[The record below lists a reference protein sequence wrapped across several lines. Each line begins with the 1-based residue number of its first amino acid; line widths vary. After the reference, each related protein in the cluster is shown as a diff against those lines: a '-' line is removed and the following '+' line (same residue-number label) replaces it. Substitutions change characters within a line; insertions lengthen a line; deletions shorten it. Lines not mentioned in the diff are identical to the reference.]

1 MRILL
6 MRISFSDIIPNSRN
20 PSYLESNKIMMERIR
35 EGVNSIAVKIILGL
49 IILSFVFAGVGSYI
63 AGGIGNTAAKVGNV
77 EIGRGEF
84 EQAYQNERNRMQSQL
99 GDYFSTL
106 LADPSY
112 VASFRKSVL
121 DRMINDVLL
130 EQHAESLGLRISDDQ
145 IRQMILE
152 MPQFQNEGRFDQEI
166 YQATL
171 RRAGFT
177 VDSFAEYLRRDLVRN
192 QLLSALQGSE
202 FTLPGEIELQSK
214 LLTQTRDIRTL
225 TLSLAEF
232 SKQAEITAEEIQQY
246 YDENPAQFTRPE
258 QVKVAYIELSAE
270 ALKAQVEVTDADIAQ
285 YYDEHMDK
293 YSTSE
298 QRQVSHILV
307 QGDDEAKAQAILDEL
322 NAGADFATVAEEKS
336 EDIGSAE
343 EGGSLGWIERDVMDP
358 AFEEAAFALK
368 SVGERTG
375 LVKSDFGYHIIKLDA
390 IKASESK
397 PLAEVKGEII
407 AELKDQVAVD
417 EFYSLQNELEKV
429 AFEYPDSLDD
439 AAKAVSQKVVTTD
452 FISQMDA
459 PEILRSPAVMEA
471 LLSPEVKEDGLNSE
485 VMEVAPE
492 HIIVVRVDDVRA
504 QTVLPLEDVKERVE
518 TQLAKVKGEQAA
530 MELGVQL
537 VNELKEGKQDAMNAN
552 GLSFGELES
561 IDRSSALAGTVF
573 AMSKPED
580 GAATFTQTKDM
591 EGNIVV
597 VELSKV
603 ASEYNAAYN
612 EQIGAQMEREASQQ
626 DLTSVL
632 AILRTNTDIEYFLDA
647 Q

>member
-1 MRILL
+1 
-6 MRISFSDIIPNSRN
+6 
-20 PSYLESNKIMMERIR
+20 MMERIR

-106 LADPSY
+106 LGDPSY

-130 EQHAESLGLRISDDQ
+130 EQHAESLGLRISDAQ

-152 MPQFQNEGRFDQEI
+152 MPQFQNDGKFDQDI

-171 RRAGFT
+171 RRAGFSA
-177 VDSFAEYLRRDLVRN
+177 DSFAEYLRRDLVRN

-202 FTLPGEIELQSK
+202 FTLPSEIELQSK
-214 LLTQTRDIRTL
+214 LLTQTRDIKTL
-225 TLSLAEF
+225 TLSLADF
-232 SKQAEITAEEIQQY
+232 SKKAQITDEEIQKY
-246 YDENPAQFTRPE
+246 YEENPGQFTRPE
-258 QVKVAYIELSAE
+258 QVKVAYIELSAQ
-270 ALKAQVEVTDADIAQ
+270 ALKDQVKVTDDEIQ
-285 YYDEHMDK
+285 KYYDEHLDK

-298 QRQVSHILV
+298 QREVSHILV

-322 NAGADFATVAEEKS
+322 NAGADFATLAKEKS
-336 EDIGSAE
+336 EDIGSSE

-368 SVGERTG
+368 NVGDTTG

-397 PLAEVKGEII
+397 PLAEVKDEII

-417 EFYSLQNELEKV
+417 EFYNLQNELEKV

-439 AAKAVSQKVVTTD
+439 AAKAVNQKVVTTD
-452 FISQMDA
+452 FISQVDA
-459 PEILRSPAVMEA
+459 PEILKTPAVMQA
-471 LLSPEVKEDGLNSE
+471 IQSPEVKEDGLNSE

-492 HIIVVRVDDVRA
+492 HIIVVRVDDVRE
-504 QTVLPLEDVKERVE
+504 QTVLPLEEVKEQVE

-530 MELGVQL
+530 MELSVQL
-537 VNELKEGKQDAMNAN
+537 VNELKEGKQDALQAN
-552 GLSFGELES
+552 SLSFGELEA
-561 IDRSSALAGTVF
+561 IDRSSPLAGTVF
-573 AMSKPED
+573 AMTKPAEN
-580 GAATFTQTKDM
+580 AATYAQTKDM

-597 VELSKV
+597 VELTKV
-603 ASEYNAAYN
+603 ASEYNEAYN
-612 EQIGAQMEREASQQ
+612 EQIGAQMEREATQQ
-626 DLTSVL
+626 DLASVL
-632 AILRTNTDIEYFLDA
+632 SILRKNTDIEYLLDA
-647 Q
+647 E